1 MWTNL
6 IPVEQAP
13 ARGLNVETV
22 ELAHED
28 KHQLEDQ
35 IKVQVSRGWVV
46 KSRSHTADGSH
57 TAVLFRKKSA
67 E

>member
-6 IPVEQAP
+6 IPAEQAP

-22 ELAHED
+22 ELTHED

-35 IKVQVSRGWVV
+35 IKLQVARGWTV

-57 TAVLFRKKSA
+57 TALLFRRKSA
-67 E
+67 D

>member
-6 IPVEQAP
+6 IPAEPVA

-22 ELAHED
+22 EISHED
-28 KHQLEDQ
+28 KLQLEDQ
-35 IKVQVSRGWVV
+35 IKLQVSRGWTV

-57 TAVLFRKKSA
+57 TALLFRRKA
-67 E
+67 D